1 MKSVEMFN
9 LEKTK
14 LMEDYDSCFQ
24 YWRDSYEEEGLQLSH
39 RSSEGRTR
47 TVGVVVLETCA
58 GFTEGILMGLTIVIY
73 SMIFGV

>member
-24 YWRDSYEEEGLQLSH
+24 YWRDSYEEEGL
-39 RSSEGRTR
+39 
-47 TVGVVVLETCA
+47 
-58 GFTEGILMGLTIVIY
+58 
-73 SMIFGV
+73 